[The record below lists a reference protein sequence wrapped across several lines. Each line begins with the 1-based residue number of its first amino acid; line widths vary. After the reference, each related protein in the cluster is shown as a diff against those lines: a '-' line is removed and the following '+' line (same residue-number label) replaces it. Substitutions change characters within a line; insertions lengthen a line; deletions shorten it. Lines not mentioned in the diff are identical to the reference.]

1 MTPRRILITG
11 ASGFVGLHLTPRLA
25 AAFPI
30 AELMPCNAT
39 TVDIADPA
47 AVLSLVR
54 GTRPDTV
61 IHLAALADVAAA
73 RADPKLAWRVNLHG
87 TLALAQAILREVPEC
102 LLLHV
107 SSADAYG
114 RSFASGAPVDEEA
127 PLAPM
132 NTYAATKAAADLALG
147 ALIGD
152 GLRCIRVR
160 PFNHT
165 GPGQSAAFVVPAFA
179 RQIARVAEGLQP
191 ARLRVG
197 ALDPR
202 RDFLDVRDVCE
213 AYVAC
218 LRHAEELPRTA
229 ILNIASGVPRRVGDV
244 LNELLAL
251 AGIAAEIETG
261 ETLLRPAE
269 IPLAQGDAR
278 TARAALNWAPAIT
291 WKQTLRDVMD
301 DWRARVR
308 AGSDLPPTV

>member
-1 MTPRRILITG
+1 MIPRRILITG
-11 ASGFVGLHLTPRLA
+11 ASGFVGLHLARQLA
-25 AAFPI
+25 AAFPT
-30 AELMPCNAT
+30 AELMRCNAT
-39 TVDIADPA
+39 TVDIADA
-47 AVLSLVR
+47 DAVLSLVR
-54 GTRPDTV
+54 DTRPDAV
-61 IHLAALADVAAA
+61 IHLAALSDVAAA
-73 RADPKLAWRVNLHG
+73 RADPTLAWRVNLHG

-114 RSFASGAPVDEEA
+114 RSFASGAPVDEQA

-179 RQIARVAEGLQP
+179 RQIARVAAGLQP
-191 ARLRVG
+191 AHLRVG

-202 RDFLDVRDVCE
+202 RDFLDVRDVCG

-218 LRHAEELPRTA
+218 LRQAEELPRTV

-244 LNELLAL
+244 LTELLAL

-278 TARAALNWAPAIT
+278 AARAALNWAPAIA
-291 WKQTLRDVMD
+291 WEQTLRDVMD
-301 DWRARVR
+301 DWRARVQ
-308 AGSDLPPTV
+308 AGA